1 MGNLGSPELI
11 VLAMIMLVFFG
22 AQKLKELA
30 RGLGESA
37 KEIKKLQKEI
47 DQDDAD

>member
-1 MGNLGSPELI
+1 MLAI
-11 VLAMIMLVFFG
+11 VVLVFFG

-37 KEIKKLQKEI
+37 KEIKKLQKEL
-47 DQDDAD
+47 DGDNED